1 MPDVNQIVE
10 QIREQVQ
17 QFAITLAKIVTKQEQ
32 TERDI
37 SDIKEAVNELKD
49 KPSKRWDSLVAA
61 IIGAAVTAFA
71 AYIIHVNN
79 GG

>member
-32 TERDI
+32 TERDVRE
-37 SDIKEAVNELKD
+37 IKEAVNELKD
-49 KPSKRWDSLVAA
+49 KPSKRWDTTVAA
-61 IIGAAVTAFA
+61 IIGAAVTAFVS
-71 AYIIHVNN
+71 YIIYVNHSA
-79 GG
+79 